1 MNQAPFQTR
10 PQGAFRM
17 HAQQSHP
24 RIRESEQYGKARAPR
39 ETFVTNTAPGNTRP
53 PPPRATACT
62 HDTPSRARP
71 GAGPMAR
78 DNPPCPQP
86 LGTTQ
91 ARRLVTQKVGD
102 NAGLCTALVHKGST
116 GNESRNARFRRF
128 APRPREPHADDAA
141 TPEKTTL
148 FIGKIESTFSIFATF
163 WLHGLEAS

>member
-24 RIRESEQYGKARAPR
+24 RIRAVWQSQGAARNICYKRRPR
-39 ETFVTNTAPGNTRP
+39 EYP
-53 PPPRATACT
+53 ATAAAGDGLHARYT
-62 HDTPSRARP
+62 LTGVAWSRPHGTRQP
-71 GAGPMAR
+71 TM
-78 DNPPCPQP
+78 PQP

-91 ARRLVTQKVGD
+91 ARRLGTQKVGD

-148 FIGKIESTFSIFATF
+148 LIGEIESTPSIFATF
-163 WLHGLEAS
+163 WLHGLDAS

>member
-10 PQGAFRM
+10 PQGRFECM
-17 HAQQSHP
+17 HSN

-78 DNPPCPQP
+78 DKPPCPQP

-91 ARRLVTQKVGD
+91 ARRLGTQKVGD

-116 GNESRNARFRRF
+116 GNESRHARFRRF

-141 TPEKTTL
+141 VPYFL
-148 FIGKIESTFSIFATF
+148 IF
-163 WLHGLEAS
+163 LL